1 MMESTQD
8 PSPMN
13 VAPVGYEDWTQER
26 KNAWWAS
33 STGNSGVAAQSVPRF
48 RLVPFEKIAIDTTPT
63 YLIKGL
69 VPRVGLTV
77 VWGPPKCGK
86 SFFVFDLVM
95 HVALGWEYR
104 GRRVRQGHVVYCAL
118 EGADGFRAR
127 VEAFRVSRLAETSI
141 EVPFHLMASP
151 MTLVADHAA
160 LVASIRGTLGAAGP
174 GVVVIDTLN
183 RSLLGSESD
192 DRDMAAYVKAADAI
206 RDAFKCSVI
215 IVHHC
220 GHDASRPRGHGSLM
234 GAVDA
239 QISVKR
245 DATDNIVASVDL
257 MKDGAQGDEI
267 ASRLEVVEVG
277 FDEDGEAITSCVI
290 AAVEGLEPSR
300 KKTRPKCTKGASIA
314 LVALQKA
321 IGEVGEIPPASNH
334 IPTGVKCVTT
344 DQWREYAYRHGVSGS
359 DEPRARRQAFQRAH
373 EALVADRHVAVWE
386 PFAWPTS

>member
-1 MMESTQD
+1 MH
-8 PSPMN
+8 
-13 VAPVGYEDWTQER
+13 VAPVGYENWTQER
-26 KNAWWAS
+26 KNAWWAN
-33 STGNSGVAAQSVPRF
+33 STGNSGVAVQAAPRF
-48 RLVPFEKIAIDTTPT
+48 QLVPFEKISLDTTPA
-63 YLIKGL
+63 YLVKGL

-104 GRRVRQGHVVYCAL
+104 GKRVRQGHVVYCAL
-118 EGADGFRAR
+118 EGAEGFRGR
-127 VEAFRVSRLAETSI
+127 VEAFRLTRLAETSV

-160 LVASIRGTLGAAGP
+160 LVASIRDTLGAVSP
-174 GVVVIDTLN
+174 SVVVIDTLN
-183 RSLLGSESD
+183 RSLAGSESD

-206 RDAFKCSVI
+206 RDAFKCAVI

-220 GHDASRPRGHGSLM
+220 GHDASRPRGHSSLM

-267 ASRLEVVEVG
+267 ASQLEVVEVG
-277 FDEDGEAITSCVI
+277 IDDNGDPITSCVI
-290 AAVEGLEPSR
+290 DPVEGLSVSR
-300 KKTRPKCTKGASIA
+300 VPGRPKLTKGAKIA
-314 LVALQKA
+314 LASLNHAVADC
-321 IGEVGEIPPASNH
+321 GEIPPVSAH
-334 IPTGVKCVTT
+334 IPGGVKAVKIET
-344 DQWREYAYRHGVSGS
+344 WRTYAAKAGITVS
-359 DEPRARRQAFQRAH
+359 DEKDALRKAFQRAH
-373 EALVADRHVAVWE
+373 ETLIADRHVGFWNSW
-386 PFAWPTS
+386 AWPA